1 MSNNIPLHLQ
11 SIKHIQ
17 GIGPSI
23 EDKLFSMGIKT
34 VYDIL
39 FHLPIRYQDRSKVQP
54 IGSIK
59 KDHFVVIEGEIRVS
73 DIIFNKRRNLLCK
86 IQDQTGTITLRFFN
100 FNKTQKNSFRP
111 GIYIRCFGKTS
122 ISRGGLE
129 MIHPEYEF
137 INKDSL
143 YKDSEYLTAIYSTT
157 EGLSQKRWRKFISSA
172 FELIKQD
179 EIPELLTKE
188 HLSKIKNNVTTDIY
202 KTLKLLH
209 YPPVNTDCLKIIE
222 GNHPYQRRLAFE
234 ELISHRL
241 SFRILKNKL
250 IQSSVN
256 DLYYCENL
264 EREFIKNLP
273 FSLTKSQYKV
283 LHELKS
289 DLNKKTPMLRLLQG
303 DVGSGKTV
311 IGALLAIQ
319 CIKNKKQVALM
330 APTEILAEQH
340 LNTFLLFFEKYNV
353 NACLLTSKVN
363 KRDKETILNNLSSGK
378 IDIVIG
384 THAIIQDSVKFSD
397 LGLVIIDEQHRFG
410 VEQRRILKNKT
421 KNKKSVHQLIMTATP
436 IPRTLAMTFYADL
449 DYSIIDELPPGRKEI
464 NTIIVSND
472 RRKEVIDRI
481 KNACNEG
488 KQVYW
493 ICTLVEESETLQCQA
508 AESTAE
514 ILSKNLT
521 DINVG
526 LVHGRLK
533 SDEKTQI
540 MSLFKSG
547 DIQLLVATTVVE
559 VGVDV
564 PNASL
569 IVIEN
574 PERLG
579 LSQLHQ
585 LRGRVGRGEIQSHC
599 VLMYQKPISKN
610 AKERLTAMRET
621 NDGFLLAEKDLAL
634 RGAGEMLGTKQS
646 GEKQFRIAKLERD
659 MDMIDGVVHVSEIIL
674 NEDLNKAN
682 ELISRWCPLA
692 ENYIDV

>member
-17 GIGPSI
+17 GIGPTI

-234 ELISHRL
+234 ELISQRL

-283 LHELKS
+283 LQELKS

-353 NACLLTSKVN
+353 SACLLTSKVN
-363 KRDKETILNNLSSGK
+363 KRDKKTILNNLSSGK

-646 GEKQFRIAKLERD
+646 GEKQFRIANLERD

>member
-1 MSNNIPLHLQ
+1 
-11 SIKHIQ
+11 
-17 GIGPSI
+17 
-23 EDKLFSMGIKT
+23 
-34 VYDIL
+34 
-39 FHLPIRYQDRSKVQP
+39 
-54 IGSIK
+54 
-59 KDHFVVIEGEIRVS
+59 
-73 DIIFNKRRNLLCK
+73 
-86 IQDQTGTITLRFFN
+86 
-100 FNKTQKNSFRP
+100 
-111 GIYIRCFGKTS
+111 
-122 ISRGGLE
+122 
-129 MIHPEYEF
+129 
-137 INKDSL
+137 
-143 YKDSEYLTAIYSTT
+143 
-157 EGLSQKRWRKFISSA
+157 
-172 FELIKQD
+172 
-179 EIPELLTKE
+179 
-188 HLSKIKNNVTTDIY
+188 
-202 KTLKLLH
+202 
-209 YPPVNTDCLKIIE
+209 
-222 GNHPYQRRLAFE
+222 
-234 ELISHRL
+234 
-241 SFRILKNKL
+241 
-250 IQSSVN
+250 
-256 DLYYCENL
+256 
-264 EREFIKNLP
+264 
-273 FSLTKSQYKV
+273 
-283 LHELKS
+283 
-289 DLNKKTPMLRLLQG
+289 
-303 DVGSGKTV
+303 
-311 IGALLAIQ
+311 
-319 CIKNKKQVALM
+319 
-330 APTEILAEQH
+330 
-340 LNTFLLFFEKYNV
+340 
-353 NACLLTSKVN
+353 
-363 KRDKETILNNLSSGK
+363 
-378 IDIVIG
+378 
-384 THAIIQDSVKFSD
+384 
-397 LGLVIIDEQHRFG
+397 
-410 VEQRRILKNKT
+410 
-421 KNKKSVHQLIMTATP
+421 MTATP

-646 GEKQFRIAKLERD
+646 GEKQFRIANLERD

>member
-17 GIGPSI
+17 GIGPTI
-23 EDKLFSMGIKT
+23 EDKLFSMGIET

-86 IQDQTGTITLRFFN
+86 IQDKTGTITLRFFN

-264 EREFIKNLP
+264 EKEFIKNLP

-283 LHELKS
+283 LQELKS

-353 NACLLTSKVN
+353 SACLLTSKVN
-363 KRDKETILNNLSSGK
+363 KRDKKTILNNLSSGK
-378 IDIVIG
+378 LDIVIG

-646 GEKQFRIAKLERD
+646 GEKQFRIANLERD

>member
-86 IQDQTGTITLRFFN
+86 IQDKTGAITLRFFN
-100 FNKTQKNSFRP
+100 FNKTQKKSFRP

-188 HLSKIKNNVTTDIY
+188 HLSKIKNNVTTNIY

-234 ELISHRL
+234 ELISQRL

-283 LHELKS
+283 LQELKS

-353 NACLLTSKVN
+353 SACLLTSKVN
-363 KRDKETILNNLSSGK
+363 KRDKKTILNNLSSGK

-397 LGLVIIDEQHRFG
+397 LGFVIIDEQHRFG

-421 KNKKSVHQLIMTATP
+421 KNKKSIHQLIMTATP

-682 ELISRWCPLA
+682 ALISRWCPLA

>member
-143 YKDSEYLTAIYSTT
+143 YNDSEYLTAIYSTT

-234 ELISHRL
+234 ELISQRL

-283 LHELKS
+283 LQELKS

-646 GEKQFRIAKLERD
+646 GEKQFRIANLERD
-659 MDMIDGVVHVSEIIL
+659 MDMIDGVVNVSEIIL

>member
-17 GIGPSI
+17 GIGPTI

-59 KDHFVVIEGEIRVS
+59 KDHYVVIEGEIRVS

-143 YKDSEYLTAIYSTT
+143 YNDSEYLTAIYSTT

-234 ELISHRL
+234 ELISQRL

-283 LHELKS
+283 LQELKS

-646 GEKQFRIAKLERD
+646 GEKQFRIANLERD
-659 MDMIDGVVHVSEIIL
+659 MDMIDGVVNVSEIIL

>member
-264 EREFIKNLP
+264 EKEFIKNLP

-283 LHELKS
+283 LQELKS

-353 NACLLTSKVN
+353 SACLLTSKVN
-363 KRDKETILNNLSSGK
+363 KRDKKTILNNLSSGK

-646 GEKQFRIAKLERD
+646 GEKQFRIANLERD

>member
-17 GIGPSI
+17 GIGPTI

-283 LHELKS
+283 LQELKS

-353 NACLLTSKVN
+353 SACLLTSKVN
-363 KRDKETILNNLSSGK
+363 KRDKKTILNNLSSGK

-646 GEKQFRIAKLERD
+646 GEKQFRIANLERD

>member
-17 GIGPSI
+17 GIGPTI

-234 ELISHRL
+234 ELISQRL

-283 LHELKS
+283 LQELKS

-521 DINVG
+521 DINIG

-646 GEKQFRIAKLERD
+646 GEKQFRIANLERD

>member
-1 MSNNIPLHLQ
+1 M
-11 SIKHIQ
+11 IKI
-17 GIGPSI
+17 
-23 EDKLFSMGIKT
+23 
-34 VYDIL
+34 
-39 FHLPIRYQDRSKVQP
+39 
-54 IGSIK
+54 
-59 KDHFVVIEGEIRVS
+59 
-73 DIIFNKRRNLLCK
+73 IIFDLDGVLVDTKKIHFEALNLALKKYNYNEITFEDHVK
-86 IQDQTGTITLRFFN
+86 IFD
-100 FNKTQKNSFRP
+100 
-111 GIYIRCFGKTS
+111 
-122 ISRGGLE
+122 GLPTNE
-129 MIHPEYEF
+129 
-137 INKDSL
+137 K
-143 YKDSEYLTAIYSTT
+143 
-157 EGLSQKRWRKFISSA
+157 
-172 FELIKQD
+172 
-179 EIPELLTKE
+179 
-188 HLSKIKNNVTTDIY
+188 
-202 KTLKLLH
+202 
-209 YPPVNTDCLKIIE
+209 LKI
-222 GNHPYQRRLAFE
+222 L
-234 ELISHRL
+234 
-241 SFRILKNKL
+241 
-250 IQSSVN
+250 
-256 DLYYCENL
+256 
-264 EREFIKNLP
+264 
-273 FSLTKSQYKV
+273 
-283 LHELKS
+283 
-289 DLNKKTPMLRLLQG
+289 
-303 DVGSGKTV
+303 
-311 IGALLAIQ
+311 
-319 CIKNKKQVALM
+319 
-330 APTEILAEQH
+330 
-340 LNTFLLFFEKYNV
+340 
-353 NACLLTSKVN
+353 N
-363 KRDKETILNNLSSGK
+363 KRDKKTILNNLSSGK

-384 THAIIQDSVKFSD
+384 THAIIQDSVKFAD
-397 LGLVIIDEQHRFG
+397 LGFVIIDEQHRFG

-526 LVHGRLK
+526 LVHGRLR

-646 GEKQFRIAKLERD
+646 GEKQFRIANLERD

-674 NEDLNKAN
+674 NEDIKKAN

>member
-143 YKDSEYLTAIYSTT
+143 YNDSEYLTAIYSTT

-283 LHELKS
+283 LQELKS

-319 CIKNKKQVALM
+319 FIKNKKQVALL

-353 NACLLTSKVN
+353 SSCLLTSKVN

-397 LGLVIIDEQHRFG
+397 LGFVIIDEQHRFG

-646 GEKQFRIAKLERD
+646 GEKQFRIANLERD

>member
-17 GIGPSI
+17 GIGPTI

-143 YKDSEYLTAIYSTT
+143 YNDSEYLTAIYSTT

-234 ELISHRL
+234 ELISQRL

-283 LHELKS
+283 LQELKS

-646 GEKQFRIAKLERD
+646 GEKQFRIANLERD
-659 MDMIDGVVHVSEIIL
+659 MDMIDGVVNVSEIIL

>member
-17 GIGPSI
+17 GIGPTI

-86 IQDQTGTITLRFFN
+86 IQDKTGTITLRFFN

-234 ELISHRL
+234 ELISQRL

-264 EREFIKNLP
+264 EREFIKDLP

-283 LHELKS
+283 LQELKS

-353 NACLLTSKVN
+353 SACLLTSKVN
-363 KRDKETILNNLSSGK
+363 KRDKKTILNNLSSGK

-646 GEKQFRIAKLERD
+646 GEKQFRIANLERD

>member
-17 GIGPSI
+17 GIGPTI

-234 ELISHRL
+234 ELISQRL

-283 LHELKS
+283 LQELKS

-353 NACLLTSKVN
+353 SACLLTSKVN
-363 KRDKETILNNLSSGK
+363 KRDKKTILNNLSSGK

-397 LGLVIIDEQHRFG
+397 LGFVIIDEQHRFG

-646 GEKQFRIAKLERD
+646 GEKQFRIANLERD

>member
-39 FHLPIRYQDRSKVQP
+39 FHLPIRYQDRSKIQP

-283 LHELKS
+283 LQELKS

-353 NACLLTSKVN
+353 SACLLTSKVN
-363 KRDKETILNNLSSGK
+363 KRDKKTILNNLSSGK

-646 GEKQFRIAKLERD
+646 GEKQFRIANLERD

>member
-86 IQDQTGTITLRFFN
+86 IQDKTGTITLRFFN
-100 FNKTQKNSFRP
+100 FNKTQKKSFRP

-234 ELISHRL
+234 ELISQRL

-283 LHELKS
+283 LQELKS
-289 DLNKKTPMLRLLQG
+289 DLNKTAPMLRLLQG

-353 NACLLTSKVN
+353 SACLLTSKVN
-363 KRDKETILNNLSSGK
+363 KRDKKTILNNLSSGK

-397 LGLVIIDEQHRFG
+397 LGFVIIDEQHRFG

-646 GEKQFRIAKLERD
+646 GEKQFRIANLERD